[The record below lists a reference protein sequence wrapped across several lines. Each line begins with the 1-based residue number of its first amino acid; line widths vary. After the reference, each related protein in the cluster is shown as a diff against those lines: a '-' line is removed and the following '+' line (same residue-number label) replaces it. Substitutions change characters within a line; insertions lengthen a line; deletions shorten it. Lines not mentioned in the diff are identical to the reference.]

1 MFPKSPGEGPLGF
14 ELDGHLDDL
23 GSFGV
28 KVCLLIDLS
37 STDLRRLES
46 EVLEF

>member
-23 GSFGV
+23 GSFWGQALPFDQFGTIRVRGV
-28 KVCLLIDLS
+28 GILTC
-37 STDLRRLES
+37 
-46 EVLEF
+46 

>member
-23 GSFGV
+23 GSFWGHFGV
-28 KVCLLIDLS
+28 KLYRLINLG
-37 STDLRRLES
+37 RLES